1 LVSFKHL
8 DKTSSVVDV
17 SVKTHKT
24 KFSFS
29 CYIWPMNII
38 AVSLNFLKNV
48 ESHFAIS
55 WNCLHQR
62 CFKLY
67 TSFK

>member
-1 LVSFKHL
+1 
-8 DKTSSVVDV
+8 
-17 SVKTHKT
+17 
-24 KFSFS
+24 
-29 CYIWPMNII
+29 MNII